1 MRPSDASKLL
11 AAMIKARLPA
21 LLVGPPGVGK
31 SQIVEQAATEAGN
44 NLHCSFPA
52 LEDPTDPKGF
62 PWLSANK
69 DYADFKP
76 FGTLHRVLTSKH
88 ACVWFIDDLGQATPS
103 VQAAYMQWL
112 LARRMNGRVLPD
124 HVTILAA
131 TNRRTD
137 RAGVSGILEPVKSRF
152 VSIVG
157 IEPNLD
163 DLCQWA
169 IKRGGW
175 MPSSIAFMR
184 FRPELMHQF
193 TPSQDIV
200 NYPSPRTWD
209 HADKLLRLNLPPSV
223 ELAAIQGAVG
233 EGPGIERLVFEREF
247 REKISLS
254 LDAILLDPDSAP
266 IPETPATLYAVAVGL
281 ASKATEGNFG
291 RVARYAERLREH
303 RCEQHRGGMGE
314 FGVLL
319 IRDAVRRHNVEKIV
333 NGKKVTTNKLA
344 STAAFIELMS
354 SEIGKLI
361 AGEVS

>member
-21 LLVGPPGVGK
+21 LLVGPPGTGK
-31 SQIVEQAATEAGN
+31 SDLVDQAAKEAN
-44 NLHCSFPA
+44 NDLYCSFPA
-52 LEDPTDPKGF
+52 LEDPTDAKGF
-62 PWLSANK
+62 PWISG
-69 DYADFKP
+69 DSDHADFKP
-76 FGTLHRVLTSKH
+76 FGTLYKVLMSKKP
-88 ACVWFIDDLGQATPS
+88 CVWFVDDLGQGAPMT
-103 VQAAYMQWL
+103 QASYMQWFR
-112 LARRMNGRVLPD
+112 ARQVNGRRLPD

-152 VSIVG
+152 VSIVN

-169 IKRGGW
+169 IQKGGW

-223 ELAAIQGAVG
+223 ELAAVQGAVG
-233 EGPGIERLVFEREF
+233 EGPGAERLAYERIY
-247 REKISLS
+247 RELPS
-254 LDAILLDPDSAP
+254 LDAILIDPDSAP
-266 IPETPATLYAVAVGL
+266 IPETPATLWAVSVGL

-303 RCEQHRGGMGE
+303 RCEQHRGGLGE

-319 IRDAVRRHNVEKIV
+319 VRDAVRRHNIEKTV
-333 NGKKVTTNKLA
+333 NGKKVIVNKLA

-361 AGEVS
+361 AGEVA